1 MKKEKHI
8 KWGSKEFWKRIDRTG
23 NEFSMHQMKWL
34 LGGVA
39 NTINNNGEI
48 LKNEHTNLISNA
60 FTKLDIFNRG
70 GAWKKNKQ
78 KASELIKKIRVVKV
92 KNRKG
97 GAPMSKQICQD
108 YALVD
113 DDLLH
118 ILSLNTW
125 KAKDGSNFNQII
137 EQIVKHQPTCVC
149 LQEVVSKYK
158 SEGACQSEHRVMEH
172 FDISI
177 TLPSVK
183 PVALFLTRSLLFYNT
198 QTYLFLLTYI
208 NMFLTSFTTLYL
220 HYYTN
225 I

>member
-1 MKKEKHI
+1 MKKQPI

-48 LKNEHTNLISNA
+48 FKNESANSISTS
-60 FTKLDIFNRG
+60 FTKLDIFDRG

-92 KNRKG
+92 KDRKG

-108 YALVD
+108 YVHLD

-125 KAKDGSNFNQII
+125 KNKDGSNFNQI
-137 EQIVKHQPTCVC
+137 EKQIVQHQPTCVC
-149 LQEVVSKYK
+149 LQEVVSKIQK
-158 SEGACQSEHRVMEH
+158 RRERASRNGSTVVIVIVV
-172 FDISI
+172 FIS
-177 TLPSVK
+177 
-183 PVALFLTRSLLFYNT
+183 
-198 QTYLFLLTYI
+198 
-208 NMFLTSFTTLYL
+208 
-220 HYYTN
+220 
-225 I
+225 

>member
-1 MKKEKHI
+1 MKKQPI

-39 NTINNNGEI
+39 NTINNNAQI
-48 LKNEHTNLISNA
+48 FKNENANLISTS
-60 FTKLDIFNRG
+60 FTKLDIFDRG

-92 KNRKG
+92 QDRKG

-113 DDLLH
+113 DRLH

-125 KAKDGSNFNQII
+125 KNKDGSNFNQIV
-137 EQIVKHQPTCVC
+137 EQIVQHQPTCVC
-149 LQEVVSKYK
+149 LQEVRFK
-158 SEGACQSEHRVMEH
+158 
-172 FDISI
+172 
-177 TLPSVK
+177 
-183 PVALFLTRSLLFYNT
+183 N
-198 QTYLFLLTYI
+198 
-208 NMFLTSFTTLYL
+208 
-220 HYYTN
+220 
-225 I
+225 

>member
-1 MKKEKHI
+1 MKKQPI

-39 NTINNNGEI
+39 NTINTNAQI
-48 LKNEHTNLISNA
+48 FKNENANLISTS
-60 FTKLDIFNRG
+60 FTKLDIFQRG

-78 KASELIKKIRVVKV
+78 EASELIKKIRVVKV
-92 KNRKG
+92 QDRKG

-108 YALVD
+108 YVHLD

-125 KAKDGSNFNQII
+125 KNKDGSNFNQIV
-137 EQIVKHQPTCVC
+137 EQIVQHQPTCVC

-158 SEGACQSEHRVMEH
+158 SEESVHRVYGKH
-172 FDISI
+172 CS
-177 TLPSVK
+177 
-183 PVALFLTRSLLFYNT
+183 
-198 QTYLFLLTYI
+198 
-208 NMFLTSFTTLYL
+208 
-220 HYYTN
+220 
-225 I
+225 